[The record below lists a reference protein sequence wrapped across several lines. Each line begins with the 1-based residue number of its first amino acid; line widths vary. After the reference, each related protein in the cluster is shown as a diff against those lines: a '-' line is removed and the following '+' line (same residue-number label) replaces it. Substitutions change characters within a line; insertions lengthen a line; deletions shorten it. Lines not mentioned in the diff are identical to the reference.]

1 MHGRRAG
8 KIGALNS
15 IKLKKHHVKGWRP
28 FQGGALLIGTGPH
41 QLVHTI
47 VQVHRDNYG
56 GCPVQHNKQFAHYYF
71 KLGKVVGF

>member
-28 FQGGALLIGTGPH
+28 FQGGALLIGTG
-41 QLVHTI
+41 
-47 VQVHRDNYG
+47 
-56 GCPVQHNKQFAHYYF
+56 HNKVAGVKIYAA
-71 KLGKVVGF
+71 VGVASAGMHLVTM